1 MKKKNDRGET
11 AYDLAIKSG
20 YEVLSRRLVASLGQS
35 QLEKLLRGKQTPLEW
50 GPTLAEARCV
60 FKDLSVPYL
69 KYFWWRSYFNNC

>member
-35 QLEKLLRGKQTPLEW
+35 QLEKLLRGKQTPLE
-50 GPTLAEARCV
+50 
-60 FKDLSVPYL
+60 
-69 KYFWWRSYFNNC
+69 